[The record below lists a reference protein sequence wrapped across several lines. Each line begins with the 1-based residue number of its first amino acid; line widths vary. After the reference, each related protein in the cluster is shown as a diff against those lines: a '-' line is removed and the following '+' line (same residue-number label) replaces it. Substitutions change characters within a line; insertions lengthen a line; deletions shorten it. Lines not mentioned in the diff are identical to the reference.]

1 MMNLRYAPLLGTCLV
16 ILSLLS
22 GCIKGDSAPACG
34 SQGID
39 VYFYSRSLC
48 ESDTVYPQE
57 IQDILLALFD
67 KENKLVNYTRN
78 TLSELHS
85 EYFQQMEVGSGLYTV
100 IAWSGIDGSDVTIE
114 ELHNGTTDKNDLLFR
129 IQREAERAYD
139 LSGDKIFYGESDA
152 FYIEENQTADPLF
165 EKVYVN
171 MLEVTNRITISV
183 EGLAQPDL
191 YQILI
196 ESNAGSMNID
206 GTLASDDTLQ
216 YIPND
221 SEETDPPEATF
232 TLLKLSTGYENTIVI
247 RDTTSGTE
255 IYRGSLLGALILKNP
270 EVNLACDHDF
280 TIRFTAENPCDC
292 GTYVITEIHVNEW
305 LVHSYETEM

>member
-1 MMNLRYAPLLGTCLV
+1 
-16 ILSLLS
+16 
-22 GCIKGDSAPACG
+22 
-34 SQGID
+34 
-39 VYFYSRSLC
+39 
-48 ESDTVYPQE
+48 
-57 IQDILLALFD
+57 
-67 KENKLVNYTRN
+67 
-78 TLSELHS
+78 
-85 EYFQQMEVGSGLYTV
+85 
-100 IAWSGIDGSDVTIE
+100 
-114 ELHNGTTDKNDLLFR
+114 
-129 IQREAERAYD
+129 
-139 LSGDKIFYGESDA
+139 
-152 FYIEENQTADPLF
+152 
-165 EKVYVN
+165 

-280 TIRFTAENPCDC
+280 TIRFTAEDPCDC